1 MNLVWLEQ
9 IMYQLSGW
17 FMAPVLLIISLL
29 FLYSLFATG
38 SILAEYFQRRGHRL
52 GYEERKAQ
60 ALHAQQTSEQNFV
73 ESAAENAADEGKVD
87 QSALPGYE
95 LFSFY
100 LRNPQVSDDALN
112 VLALKKLEWLLI
124 TTKIAPMLGLIATM
138 IPMAPALKALS
149 DGNVQGISENL
160 IIAFS
165 AVIFGMVIASITF
178 VIASVRK
185 RWFAT
190 ELVDIENVR
199 LKPIPMVTSGSIS
212 ETAKSEKVREVA

>member
-1 MNLVWLEQ
+1 MNLIWLEQ

-29 FLYSLFATG
+29 FLYSIFASG
-38 SILAEYFQRRGHRL
+38 SIMAEYFQRNNNRRR
-52 GYEERKAQ
+52 YEERKAQ
-60 ALHAQQTSEQNFV
+60 ALQVKSDMDKTPLA
-73 ESAAENAADEGKVD
+73 
-87 QSALPGYE
+87 GYE

-100 LRNPQVSDDALN
+100 LRNPAISEDALN
-112 VLALKKLEWLLI
+112 VMALKKLEWLLI

-178 VIASVRK
+178 VIASIRK

-190 ELVDIENVR
+190 ELVDIENFR
-199 LKPIPMVTSGSIS
+199 AHLIPIAVSVS
-212 ETAKSEKVREVA
+212 ETAKPESVREVA